1 MYCKRRYKSGDFEKY
16 HRHVRLHKKRYYGR
30 NSLYAK
36 WFVTRRD
43 YPRRISR
50 ITTSFAKL
58 TTGERNGFY
67 GIQVVSG
74 GTRIKVSSALFGE
87 SRKRWE
93 QSPSRKGDS
102 SFNDVADERR
112 YIDITFPTSVVECL
126 QGSNSSTVTPAAAAR
141 PTDWHYVRQW
151 RNFWDEQLKL
161 PAKTTHEANKS
172 ETVAAKTINNEKN
185 KNNMSD
191 KDIMKPF
198 VPLLEPMTYKCKY
211 CAQVCKTEDD
221 LLEHE
226 GQHTGFTPYVCKICN
241 ARFAVVTNFR
251 AHQKEHLDTSVKDCD
266 KTQELDK
273 DQSSE
278 GSSNNNN
285 GEIRAS
291 STAQPPDSI
300 IERVKRGPKPRHLE
314 KEFKCNICGAVL
326 GEPLALKEH
335 MRTHTGEKP
344 LTCKYCDMTFS
355 HRGSRNKHQRR
366 HEMRAGTYKETVQ
379 CNYCDMTLSNKNALK
394 EHVSLAHAGD
404 KPFKCRY
411 CGKCFAYKCG
421 VQVHERLH
429 TGEKPYT
436 CTQCPAA
443 FIQLSQLSSH
453 LRTHTGEKPYKC
465 RYCGMQFRTCTV
477 RKNHERI
484 HTGEKPYHCSFCPAV
499 FARRT
504 NLKQHLIS
512 HTDVKPK
519 QCQYCGKGLTSN
531 RSLKRHEES
540 HRRKLQKE
548 LEKQDTQENVTD

>member
-1 MYCKRRYKSGDFEKY
+1 MNF
-16 HRHVRLHKKRYYGR
+16 HRKRYYGR

-36 WFVTRRD
+36 WFVTRSD
-43 YPRRISR
+43 YPRGISR
-50 ITTSFAKL
+50 IRSSLAKL
-58 TTGERNGFY
+58 TPGERNGFY

-87 SRKRWE
+87 RKKRRE
-93 QSPSRKGDS
+93 QGPSGREDS
-102 SFNDVADERR
+102 SSPKDVADERS

-126 QGSNSSTVTPAAAAR
+126 QENRINSSTATPTTHER

-161 PAKTTHEANKS
+161 PAKTTREANKC
-172 ETVAAKTINNEKN
+172 ETISAKTTDKEQNT
-185 KNNMSD
+185 SD
-191 KDIMKPF
+191 KDIIKPF

-221 LLEHE
+221 LHEHE
-226 GQHTGFTPYVCKICN
+226 GEHTGFTPYVCKICN

-251 AHQKEHLDTSVKDCD
+251 AHEKKHSDTSVKDCD
-266 KTQELDK
+266 KAQELEK
-273 DQSSE
+273 DHNSE
-278 GSSNNNN
+278 GSSSNNNN
-285 GEIRAS
+285 GEIK
-291 STAQPPDSI
+291 TNTPQPPDPPM
-300 IERVKRGPKPRHLE
+300 KRGPKPRSRE
-314 KEFKCNICGAVL
+314 KGFKCNICGAVV
-326 GEPLALKEH
+326 GEALALKEH

-355 HRGSRNKHQRR
+355 HRGSRNKHQKR
-366 HEMRAGTYKETVQ
+366 HEIRAGTYKETFK
-379 CNYCDMTLSNKNALK
+379 CNYCSITLSNKNALK
-394 EHVSLAHAGD
+394 EHVSQAHSED

-411 CGKCFAYKCG
+411 CGKCFTYKCG
-421 VQVHERLH
+421 VQCHERLH

-436 CTQCPAA
+436 CPQCPAA

-453 LRTHTGEKPYKC
+453 MRTHTGEKPYKC

-540 HRRKLQKE
+540 HRRKQQKE
-548 LEKQDTQENVTD
+548 LEKKDMQENVTD